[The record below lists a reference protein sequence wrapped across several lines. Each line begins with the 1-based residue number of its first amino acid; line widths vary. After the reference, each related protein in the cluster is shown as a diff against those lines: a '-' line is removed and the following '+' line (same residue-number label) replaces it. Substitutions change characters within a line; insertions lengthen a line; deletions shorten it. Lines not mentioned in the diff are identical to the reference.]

1 MGHESG
7 KNVGMVE
14 RWGINRD
21 ERKIRIRESEYV
33 EHRQKISNNKISK
46 KKNL

>member
-1 MGHESG
+1 
-7 KNVGMVE
+7 MVE

-33 EHRQKISNNKISK
+33 EHRQKKFQITKSVKRK
-46 KKNL
+46 KL